1 MSDINLA
8 SKITDSELEV
18 MKLLWRAKDAL
29 PVTEIREQL
38 QGSKGWEPATIKTL
52 ISRLVSKGVVRQ
64 EKRNVYYYSPVITE
78 KEYSSWA
85 TKDLITRIYN
95 GKVSLLAFAMDD
107 EVGDALLRLDDFGTV
122 VATVT
127 EAETD
132 ATVGV
137 DG

>member
-1 MSDINLA
+1 MSDNLA

-52 ISRLVSKGVVRQ
+52 IARLVSKGVVHQ
-64 EKRNVYYYSPVITE
+64 EKRNVYYYSPVISE
-78 KEYSSWA
+78 KDYSSWA

-95 GKVSLLAFAMDD
+95 GKASELIASLVNSNGLSQADIA
-107 EVGDALLRLDDFGTV
+107 ELREMFKV
-122 VATVT
+122 
-127 EAETD
+127 EE
-132 ATVGV
+132 
-137 DG
+137 